1 MYRKL
6 LCCLLVVVMVFV
18 SGGARLVLP
27 VEADALSAEKNVPTD
42 ASASKRDFTD
52 SEVLVAMTHEES
64 LKFTKYTAADFAEIG
79 CASVQDLS
87 SAKAEKV
94 QKVLRGEKLAEDSIG
109 AAFMNKNINVD
120 TFRTILS
127 LKLSEPGKEN
137 VLRAVALLNQREDV
151 YIAEPNYVIQMAESA
166 RGVVIPP
173 DVPVDNS
180 VYGWAAEKINQE
192 EAWEIETGSASVLV
206 GVIDTGI
213 DANHPEL
220 SGRVNANLSRD
231 FVGDGYSAT
240 TDPVGHGTHVAGI
253 IAAKYNNDT
262 LNFSGVCQNV
272 TLVSLRVRGADQGF
286 TTSELLSAIS
296 YAENIQIPILNISLA
311 FYDLHVPAIYYLG
324 ELNFSGL
331 IVAGAGNGAVN
342 LNEYDGSLPE
352 DWEESAIIIVGAS
365 TSADAIWVATNWG
378 SNFGEESVDLFAPG
392 DTILSS
398 YSRTCCAT
406 SGCSGAGH
414 VTYGYHNMSGTSMAA
429 PFVTGVAALI
439 LAHNPNLS
447 PEEIKDII
455 VSNVYVRSAFRNKC
469 VSNGRL
475 DAYAALSDSAAHP
488 ADYEWEDNNYHIVYC
503 SDCGMTWT
511 ESHQTIAGSMYCTLC
526 NGRV

>member
-27 VEADALSAEKNVPTD
+27 VEADSISAEKNVPTD
-42 ASASKRDFTD
+42 ASATKRDFTD

-120 TFRTILS
+120 TFHRILS
-127 LKLSEPGKEN
+127 LKLAEPGKEN
-137 VLRAVALLNQREDV
+137 VLRAVDLLNQREDV
-151 YIAEPNYVIQMAESA
+151 YIAEPNYIIQMTESTLS
-166 RGVVIPP
+166 VVHPEDLPI
-173 DVPVDNS
+173 
-180 VYGWAAEKINQE
+180 YGWAAGKIKQE
-192 EAWEIETGSASVLV
+192 DAWEIETGSAGVMV
-206 GVIDTGI
+206 GVIDSGI
-213 DANHPEL
+213 DAGHPEL
-220 SGRVNANLSRD
+220 SGRVDGTRSRD
-231 FVGDGYSAT
+231 FVGDGYTAMQ
-240 TDPVGHGTHVAGI
+240 DPNGHGTHVAGI
-253 IAAKYNNDT
+253 IAAKHNNDM

-272 TLVSLRVRGADQGF
+272 TLVSLRVYNTNNGATEGRI
-286 TTSELLSAIS
+286 LAALSHAT
-296 YAENIQIPILNISLA
+296 ENNIPIINMSLQDG
-311 FYDLHVPAIYYLG
+311 YDLPPIIFMEINDY
-324 ELNFSGL
+324 SGL
-331 IVAGAGNGAVN
+331 FVAAAGNDETD
-342 LNEYDGSLPE
+342 LDEYISSMPDDWDDDRVILVGS
-352 DWEESAIIIVGAS
+352 S
-365 TSADAIWVATNWG
+365 TSTDAVSAF
-378 SNFGEESVDLFAPG
+378 SNFGDNTVDLFAPG
-392 DTILSS
+392 DGILSS
-398 YSRTCCAT
+398 YSRTCCAA
-406 SGCSGAGH
+406 SGCSGDGH

-429 PFVTGVAALI
+429 PFVAGVAALI
-439 LAHNPNLS
+439 YAHNPNLS
-447 PEEIKDII
+447 PQEIKDII

-475 DAYAALSDSAAHP
+475 DAYAALSDTAAHP
-488 ADYEWEDNNYHIVYC
+488 ADYEWEDNDFHIVYC

-511 ESHQTIAGSMYCTLC
+511 ESHQTVAGSMYCTLC